1 MRIARDK
8 LVAIMALLSSRFPGT
23 FFVQES
29 QRRPLKLG
37 IRQDIIA
44 ALGAEIDPKE
54 LGIALRSYTANRNYL
69 GRLRLGAQRLDLDG
83 NVAGTV
89 TAEEAVHAQQRLH
102 KPKQEPAPQVEPPK
116 PQRLG
121 LTDLK
126 AAALKRKAQAP

>member
-1 MRIARDK
+1 MRIAHDK
-8 LVAIMALLSSRFPGT
+8 LAAITALLSSRFPKT

-29 QRRPLKLG
+29 ERQALKLG
-37 IRQDIIA
+37 IRHDVLA
-44 ALGAEIDPKE
+44 ALGAEIDAKE
-54 LGIALRSYTANRNYL
+54 LGIALRVYTASRNYL

-89 TAEEAVHAQQRLH
+89 TAEEAAHAQQRLH

-121 LTDLK
+121 LAELK
-126 AAALKRKAQAP
+126 IAAQKRKAQA